1 LTRLLQCGIS
11 YVVVFI
17 ESTAFTRRLQSLAGA
32 AADSVLREIQ
42 DELLA
47 NPAKGRVVK
56 GLGGIRKGRVS
67 NPARGK
73 GKRGGYRY
81 LYLHLEARRHIHLL
95 YLLDKGEQEDLTQD
109 ERTILKN
116 LVAEIRRS

>member
-1 LTRLLQCGIS
+1 
-11 YVVVFI
+11 VVFI

-95 YLLDKGEQEDLTQD
+95 YILDKGEQEDLTQD